1 MHIITP
7 HSFLSLNWDEWA
19 SVILIATA
27 CYGILKSLIKKGIN
41 DILEPFTQ
49 AVNKLTKAT
58 DENTRQQRKAN
69 ERLERGDKKFIKLE
83 ERTQDHERRITR
95 LEDQNDEK
103 Q

>member
-1 MHIITP
+1 MISIIT
-7 HSFLSLNWDEWA
+7 
-19 SVILIATA
+19 V
-27 CYGILKSLIKKGIN
+27 CYWILKSLIKKGIH
-41 DILEPFTQ
+41 DILEPFTK
-49 AVNKLTKAT
+49 AIDKLTRAT

-95 LEDQNDEK
+95 LEDRNDEK

>member
-1 MHIITP
+1 MHLITP

-19 SVILIATA
+19 SVISIITV
-27 CYGILKSLIKKGIN
+27 CYWILKSLIKKGIH
-41 DILEPFTQ
+41 DILEPFTN
-49 AVNKLTKAT
+49 AIDKLTRAT

-69 ERLERGDKKFIKLE
+69 DRLERGDKKFIKLE

-95 LEDQNDEK
+95 LEDRNDEK